1 MAATQTRRGMK
12 ILSASL
18 LVRSVYLDVE
28 IRDCRFRKL

>member
-1 MAATQTRRGMK
+1 MK